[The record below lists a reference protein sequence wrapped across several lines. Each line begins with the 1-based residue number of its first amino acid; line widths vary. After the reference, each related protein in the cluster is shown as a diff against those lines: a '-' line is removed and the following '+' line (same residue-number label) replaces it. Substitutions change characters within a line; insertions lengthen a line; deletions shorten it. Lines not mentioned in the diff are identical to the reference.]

1 MSAHPTGRRLAALL
15 STAGLALALTACGGS
30 TPSASTSSSGSWSAG
45 SSSAVPT
52 SSGSTVS
59 APSGSASAT
68 GGGSDSSLA
77 ALVPAD
83 LRSSTV
89 AVFGDWAPEEYVENG
104 EVKGWSV
111 DLVKAM
117 ADRLGVDFH
126 YEATGF
132 DAIIPGLGNGRYAAA
147 VASLGVTPERLQTVD
162 FVPLQKEGTA
172 FGWKAGSGLTVSAIE
187 DACGRSVAVLTGAF
201 EYQYLMDNNATVCGD
216 SPMDIQQFKDQP
228 SAELAV
234 ASGRVQLVAAGS
246 GKLKYTAKQTG
257 QLEVSDLLINAVYNG
272 VGIPKGSEM
281 GPAFEAALQSVI
293 DDGTYARIRSEWG
306 VTSQGDLTDAV
317 LITEANPEG

>member
-1 MSAHPTGRRLAALL
+1 MSARPRRRFAALL
-15 STAGLALALTACGGS
+15 STAGLSLALAACGGS
-30 TPSASTSSSGSWSAG
+30 TPAASTSSA
-45 SSSAVPT
+45 SSSA
-52 SSGSTVS
+52 
-59 APSGSASAT
+59 APSSSASPGTASSAASAT
-68 GGGSDSSLA
+68 GGGSETSLTE
-77 ALVPAD
+77 LVPAD
-83 LRSSTV
+83 LRNSTV

-117 ADRLGVDFH
+117 AERLGVAFQ

-172 FGWKAGSGLTVSAIE
+172 FGWKAGSGLTISAIE
-187 DACGRSVAVLTGAF
+187 DACGKSVAVLTGAF
-201 EYQYLMDNNATVCGD
+201 EYQYLMDNNASLCGG

-272 VGIPKGSEM
+272 LGIPKDSEM
-281 GPAFEAALQSVI
+281 GPALEAALQAVI
-293 DDGTYARIRSEWG
+293 DDGTYAKIRSDWG